1 MKGNRSV
8 WSRTRPSDLRRG
20 FASRATPEVTVEN
33 RPFSLQKPTPMGD
46 MATMCPQRPE
56 SASSAAS
63 GSKLKIVLTFL
74 HIHHDLYV

>member
-8 WSRTRPSDLRRG
+8 WESQAPSDLRRG

-46 MATMCPQRPE
+46 MATMYNVPTKTRKRFL
-56 SASSAAS
+56 SAQW
-63 GSKLKIVLTFL
+63 I
-74 HIHHDLYV
+74 

>member
-33 RPFSLQKPTPMGD
+33 KPFSLQNPTPMGD
-46 MATMCPQRPE
+46 MADNVPT
-56 SASSAAS
+56 
-63 GSKLKIVLTFL
+63 KT
-74 HIHHDLYV
+74 